1 MKHLPKILLTFVMTA
16 ALIGLAQT
24 IVFAQTITA
33 TLTGEV
39 KDQNGAI
46 VPGATVTVTSVETGL
61 SKTAQTN
68 DDGRYTIAF
77 LQPGAYNISIEKAG
91 FATATR
97 ENIKLETGQT
107 AGLNIDLAVTAGEI
121 NVDVESGEVPL
132 LQTESSALDTT
143 IENKLVED
151 LPSGERSALAFVN
164 LVPGAIDAG
173 FAQGRGEGL
182 NENGNAQGPIGS
194 PGNRN
199 FFDSN
204 FSVNG
209 GRSSTND
216 VLLDGVSNTV
226 GDFNGVA
233 VSPPQDSIREFK
245 VVAGSYPAEY
255 GRSGGGVV
263 SISTKSG
270 GKRYSGVLYEYF
282 QDGDLNANGWQRNRR
297 GVRANGQ
304 EVLPRIDITRH
315 QYGGAFGGPV
325 QFFNF
330 GDGPPGGFFR
340 KLEKT
345 FFFFNYEGR
354 FEKNPFSREITVPT
368 ARMRTGDLSEIPVQI
383 INPYVTGRTTAFA
396 NNNLSTLPVCTALGG
411 TGAQRAA
418 ACLDPVALRVLQ
430 FIPLPN
436 QPGTTLNYIFD
447 GKATFRRDI
456 YAFRLDHTFSEKHSF
471 FTRFSYEKR
480 FTSEPNYFEGSV
492 AANVRKVRDS
502 FHNFTFNDVYS
513 FTPSLINNFRYG
525 YTRVRANQIPESQ
538 GFDPT
543 TLGLPADFRNRAA
556 QLKFPDF
563 TIGGTSNTPGEVTSG
578 QIGGAGNDQPRDTH
592 TVANAMTFLRGNHTF
607 RFGGEYRLLRFF
619 PFQFFTPTGSFTFNR
634 NWTAN
639 SSGVGGS
646 ALASFL
652 LGLPASGN
660 QETVIP
666 LTIYHHYGAGFIQD
680 DWRVNSRLIL
690 NLGLRWDFETGT
702 GEANGAMTNFD
713 LLAPSPLQGA
723 QTGTVDPFVARVNPN
738 IANNKGLLGFVDG
751 PQTKTNYDRF
761 APRVG
766 FAYKINDKTTIRG
779 GYGLFYVPTS
789 IENPAA
795 QGTNFTTGLIQAA
808 NQTATL
814 ASAASVV
821 YLTNP
826 FPAGIPAPPGRSLG
840 ARTRLG
846 QQVFA
851 VEPERENPYNQQ
863 WNLVFQRELAKNTVL
878 DIAYVG
884 SKAVHLPIQSVE
896 LNEISAGT
904 LEYARANFNQPGAC
918 ATTANPTAA
927 CTSVA
932 QFFTFAVPNPFNAY
946 FTANP
951 VPGASTLV
959 TGATVQRLQL
969 LRAYPQYTS
978 VQLFRPHWGSS
989 DYHALQINL
998 QRRFT
1003 NGLSG
1008 TVNYTWSKLLDT
1020 GGVGNGAAFLDATAI
1035 QDASNFAREYSYST
1049 LDVPHRFVASWT
1061 YELPFGKNKPFGKN
1075 WSGLAQFF
1083 LGGWQTSG
1091 SFTWQRGTPIP
1102 ITVTNAFPNSVGIS
1116 AGVRRPDRVAGENFS
1131 LAASRDNVVAQG
1143 LWFNPA
1149 LFVDPIYQGSGNFLD
1164 NFVFGN
1170 AARTYNDIRRDN
1182 YRNINLSILKNWF
1195 FAEGKQKLQFRAEFL
1210 NAFNW
1215 VVYGTPVST
1224 LNVTGNVGTANNN
1237 TLNPANPCFATQ
1249 QCFGQ
1254 VRTQGNTPRNIQ
1266 MVLRYTF

>member
-1 MKHLPKILLTFVMTA
+1 MKRLSTILVSL
-16 ALIGLAQT
+16 
-24 IVFAQTITA
+24 VFAASLLAIFSSSANSQSITA
-33 TLTGEV
+33 TVTGEV
-39 KDQNGAI
+39 TDQAGA
-46 VPGATVTVTSVETGL
+46 VVQGATVTITSVETGL

-68 DDGRYTIAF
+68 DNGRYTITF
-77 LQPGAYNISIEKAG
+77 LQPASYNIKVEKTG
-91 FATATR
+91 FAPTTR
-97 ENIKLETGQT
+97 ESIKLETGQT
-107 AGLNIDLAVTAGEI
+107 AGINIVLSVTAGEVS
-121 NVDVESGEVPL
+121 VDVESGDVPL
-132 LQTESSALDTT
+132 LQTETSALDTT

-151 LPSGERSALAFVN
+151 LPSGERSALAFIN

-263 SISTKSG
+263 SISTRYG
-270 GKRYSGVLYEYF
+270 GKRYSGALYEYF

-297 GVRANGQ
+297 GIRANGQ
-304 EVLPRIDITRH
+304 EVLPRIDIVRH

-325 QFFNF
+325 TFFNF
-330 GDGPPGGFFR
+330 GDGPDTSFF
-340 KLEKT
+340 KKQEKT

-354 FEKNPFSREITVPT
+354 FEKNSFSKEITLPT
-368 ARMRTGDLSEIPVQI
+368 ARMRTGDLSEVASTVY
-383 INPYVTGRTTAFA
+383 NPYVTGRNTAFGG
-396 NNNLSTLPVCTALGG
+396 NNLSTLPLCTAAVGLR
-411 TGAQRAA
+411 TA
-418 ACLDPVALRVLQ
+418 ACLDPVALEVLK

-456 YAFRLDHTFSEKHSF
+456 YAFRLDHTVSESHSF

-480 FTSEPNYFEGSV
+480 FTSEPNYLEGSL
-492 AANVRKVRDS
+492 AANVRKVRDT
-502 FHNFTFNDVYS
+502 FLNFTFNDVYS

-525 YTRVRANQIPESQ
+525 YTRVRANQIPESF

-543 TLGLPADFRNRAA
+543 SLGLPADFRDRAA
-556 QLKFPDF
+556 ALKFPDF
-563 TIGGTSNTPGEVTSG
+563 TIGGANSPGEITSG

-592 TVANAMTFLRGNHTF
+592 TAANAMTFLRGNQTW

-634 NWTAN
+634 TWTAN
-639 SSGVGGS
+639 AAGVGGS
-646 ALASFL
+646 PLASFL
-652 LGLPASGN
+652 LGLPGSGN
-660 QETVIP
+660 QETVVP
-666 LTIYHHYGAGFIQD
+666 LTIYHHYGAAFVQN
-680 DWRVNSRLIL
+680 DWRINSRLVL

-713 LLAPSPLQGA
+713 LGAASPIQGQQQNLATL
-723 QTGTVDPFVARVNPN
+723 DRFVAALNPN
-738 IANNKGLLGFVDG
+738 VTNNKGLLGFVDG

-766 FAYKINDKTTIRG
+766 FAFKINDKTTVRG
-779 GYGLFYVPTS
+779 GYGLFFVPTS

-795 QGTNFTTGLIQAA
+795 QGTNFTSAISQVA
-808 NQTATL
+808 NQTTTL
-814 ASAASVV
+814 ASATGVV

-826 FPAGIPAPPGRSLG
+826 FPAGIPRPPGTTLG
-840 ARTRLG
+840 ARTRLA

-851 VEPERENPYNQQ
+851 VEPERDNPYNQQ

-884 SKAVHLPIQSVE
+884 SRAVHLPIQTVE
-896 LNEISAGT
+896 LNEISATT
-904 LEYARANFNQPGAC
+904 LEFARNNFGQPGAC
-918 ATTANPTAA
+918 PTAGNPNAA
-927 CTSVA
+927 CVDVPA
-932 QFFTFAVPNPFNAY
+932 FFTQQVTNPFAGLFSN
-946 FTANP
+946 
-951 VPGASTLV
+951 VPGFSTAV
-959 TGATVQRLQL
+959 NNPTVQRLQL
-969 LRAYPQYTS
+969 LRAFPQYTS
-978 VQLFRPHWGSS
+978 VQLFRPHWGYSS
-989 DYHALQINL
+989 YNALQINL

-1020 GGVGNGAAFLDATAI
+1020 GGVGNGAAFLDSTAI
-1035 QDASNFAREYSYST
+1035 QDAGNFGGEYSLST
-1049 LDVPHRFVASWT
+1049 LDVPHRFVASWS
-1061 YELPFGKNKPFGKN
+1061 YELPFGQKKKFGSN
-1075 WSGLAQFF
+1075 WNGIAQFF
-1083 LGGWQTSG
+1083 LGGWQTAG
-1091 SFTWQRGTPIP
+1091 SYTWQSGTPIP
-1102 ITVTNAFPNSVGIS
+1102 ITVTNAWPGSVGIS
-1116 AGVRRPDRVAGENFS
+1116 AGVRRPDRLTGENFGLS
-1131 LAASRDNVVAQG
+1131 TARENVVAQG

-1149 LFVDPIYQGSGNFLD
+1149 LFVDPVFPTPTARN

-1170 AARTYNDIRRDN
+1170 AARTYSDIRRDN
-1182 YRNINLSILKNWF
+1182 YKTLNLSILKNWYW
-1195 FAEGKQKLQFRAEFL
+1195 ADGKQKLQFRAEFL
-1210 NAFNW
+1210 NAFNF
-1215 VVYGTPVST
+1215 VVYGTPVSN
-1224 LNVTGNVGTANNN
+1224 LNVTGALGTANNN
-1237 TLNPANPCFATQ
+1237 TLNAANPCFATQ

>member
-1 MKHLPKILLTFVMTA
+1 MTRSTNLLARTVLILLA
-16 ALIGLAQT
+16 AWATSTTVNAQS
-24 IVFAQTITA
+24 ITA
-33 TLTGEV
+33 TVTGEV
-39 KDQNGAI
+39 TDQNGAV
-46 VPGATVTVTSVETGL
+46 VPGAAVKVTSVETGL
-61 SKTAQTN
+61 IKTAVTN
-68 DDGRYTIAF
+68 ENGRYTITF
-77 LQPGAYNISIEKAG
+77 LQPGSYNLAVEKGG
-91 FATATR
+91 FANATR
-97 ENIKLETGQT
+97 ENIKLETGQS
-107 AGLNIDLAVTAGEI
+107 AGINVQLAVSAGEVS
-121 NVDVESGEVPL
+121 VDVENNEVPL

-151 LPSGERSALAFVN
+151 LPTGERSALAFIN

-263 SISTKSG
+263 SISTRYG
-270 GKRYSGVLYEYF
+270 GKRYSGALYEYF

-297 GVRANGQ
+297 GLRANGQ
-304 EVLPRIDITRH
+304 EVLPRIDIVRH

-330 GDGPPGGFFR
+330 GDGEDGRFFK

-354 FEKNPFSREITVPT
+354 FEKNPFSKEITLPT

-383 INPYVTGRTTAFA
+383 FNPYSTGRTTAFA
-396 NNNLSTLPVCTALGG
+396 GNNLSTLPTCSTAPG
-411 TGAQRAA
+411 QRTA
-418 ACLDPVALRVLQ
+418 ACLDPVALQVLSYL
-430 FIPLPN
+430 PLPN
-436 QPGTTLNYIFD
+436 QPGLTLNYIFD

-456 YAFRLDHTFSEKHSF
+456 YATRVDHTFSEKHSF
-471 FTRFSYEKR
+471 FGRFSYEKR

-492 AANVRKVRDS
+492 AANVRKVRDT
-502 FHNFTFNDVYS
+502 FQNFTFNDVYS
-513 FTPSLINNFRYG
+513 LTSSLINNFRYG

-543 TLGLPADFRNRAA
+543 VLGLPAGFRDRAA
-556 QLKFPDF
+556 ELKFPDF
-563 TIGGTSNTPGEVTSG
+563 TIGGTSNTPGDVTSG
-578 QIGGAGNDQPRDTH
+578 QIGGAGNNQPRDTH
-592 TVANAMTFLRGNHTF
+592 TVADAMTLVRGNQTW

-634 NWTAN
+634 TWTAN
-639 SSGVGGS
+639 SGGIGGAS
-646 ALASFL
+646 LASFL
-652 LGLPASGN
+652 LGLPGSGN
-660 QETVIP
+660 QETVVP
-666 LTIYHHYGAGFIQD
+666 LTLYHHYGAAFVQN
-680 DWRVNSRLIL
+680 DWRINSRLML

-702 GEANGAMTNFD
+702 GESNGAMTNFD
-713 LLAPSPLQGA
+713 LLAPSPVQGQQQNLA
-723 QTGTVDPFVARVNPN
+723 TLDPSVAALNPN
-738 IANNKGLLGFVDG
+738 VANNKGLLSFADG
-751 PQTKTNYDRF
+751 GQTKTNYNRF

-766 FAYKINDKTTIRG
+766 FAFKINDKTTIRG
-779 GYGLFYVPTS
+779 GYGLFFIPTS

-795 QGTNFTTGLIQAA
+795 QGTNFTTAVSQAA
-808 NQTATL
+808 NQTTTL
-814 ASAASVV
+814 ASASNVV

-826 FPAGIPAPPGRSLG
+826 FPAGIPAPPGTSLG
-840 ARTRLG
+840 ARTRFA

-863 WNLVFQRELAKNTVL
+863 WNLVLQRELAKNTVL
-878 DIAYVG
+878 DVAYVG

-896 LNEISAGT
+896 LNEISAST
-904 LEYARANFNQPGAC
+904 LEFARNNFGNGNRC
-918 ATTANPTAA
+918 STLTAA
-927 CTSVA
+927 PYTLNTTCADPVA
-932 QFFTFAVPNPFNAY
+932 FFTQQVQNPFAGLL
-946 FTANP
+946 T
-951 VPGASTLV
+951 VPGASAAV
-959 TGATVQRLQL
+959 NGAYVQRLQL

-989 DYHALQINL
+989 TYHALQINL

-1003 NGLSG
+1003 DGLSG

-1020 GGVGNGAAFLDATAI
+1020 GGVGNGAAFLDSTAI
-1035 QDASNFAREYSYST
+1035 QDASNFAREYSLST
-1049 LDVPHRFVASWT
+1049 LDVPHRFAASWS
-1061 YELPFGKNKPFGKN
+1061 YELPFGKNKKFGKD
-1075 WSGLAQFF
+1075 WGGLAQFF
-1083 LGGWQTSG
+1083 LGGWQTAG
-1091 SFTWQRGTPIP
+1091 SYTWQSGTPIP
-1102 ITVTNAFPNSVGIS
+1102 ITVTNAFPGSVGIS
-1116 AGVRRPDRVAGENFS
+1116 AGVRRPDRVPGENFDLS
-1131 LAASRDNVVAQG
+1131 TSRDNVVAQG
-1143 LWFNPA
+1143 LWFNPT
-1149 LFVDPIYQGSGNFLD
+1149 LFVDPVYPTPTARN

-1170 AARTYNDIRRDN
+1170 AARTYSDIRRDN
-1182 YRNINLSILKNWF
+1182 YRTVNLPLIKNWYW
-1195 FAEGKQKLQFRAEFL
+1195 ADGKQTLQMRAEFL

-1224 LNVTGNVGTANNN
+1224 LNVTGAVGTANNN
-1237 TLNPANPCFATQ
+1237 TLDSRNPCFATQ

-1266 MVLRYTF
+1266 LVARYTF

>member
-1 MKHLPKILLTFVMTA
+1 MKRLTKVLIFTCLLILASTA
-16 ALIGLAQT
+16 IRS
-24 IVFAQTITA
+24 QTITA
-33 TLTGEV
+33 TVTGEIT
-39 KDQNGAI
+39 DPNGAV
-46 VPGATVTVTSVETGL
+46 VPGATVKVTSVETGL
-61 SKTAQTN
+61 AKTALTN
-68 DDGRYTIAF
+68 DSGRYTITF
-77 LQPGAYNISIEKAG
+77 LQPAAYNLSVEKTG
-91 FATATR
+91 FAPATR
-97 ENIKLETGQT
+97 ENVKLETGQT
-107 AGLNIDLAVTAGEI
+107 AGINIVLSVTAGQVS
-121 NVDVESGEVPL
+121 VDVESGEVPL
-132 LQTESSALDTT
+132 LQTETSALDTT

-151 LPSGERSALAFVN
+151 LPSGERSALAFIN

-263 SISTKSG
+263 SISTRYG
-270 GKRYSGVLYEYF
+270 GKRYSGALYEYF

-297 GVRANGQ
+297 GIRANGQ
-304 EVLPRIDITRH
+304 EVLPRIDIVRH

-330 GDGPPGGFFR
+330 GDGPDTGFFK

-354 FEKNPFSREITVPT
+354 FEKNPFSKEITLPT
-368 ARMRTGDLSEIPVQI
+368 ARMRTGDLGEVPGQIFNPYPVQ
-383 INPYVTGRTTAFA
+383 NAPARTTPFA
-396 NNNLSTLPVCTALGG
+396 GNNLSTLPICSNAPNT
-411 TGAQRAA
+411 QRQT
-418 ACLDPVALRVLQ
+418 ACLDPVALEVLKY
-430 FIPLPN
+430 IPLPN
-436 QPGTTLNYIFD
+436 QPGLTLNYIFD

-456 YAFRLDHTFSEKHSF
+456 YAARIDHTVSENHSF

-492 AANVRKVRDS
+492 AANVRKVRDT
-502 FHNFTFNDVYS
+502 FLNFTFNDVYN
-513 FTPSLINNFRYG
+513 FTPTLINNFRYG
-525 YTRVRANQIPESQ
+525 YTRVRANQIPESF

-543 TLGLPADFRNRAA
+543 SLGLPADFRNRAA
-556 QLKFPDF
+556 ALKFPDF
-563 TIGGTSNTPGEVTSG
+563 TIGGANSPGELTSG

-592 TVANAMTFLRGNHTF
+592 TLANAMTFIRGKQTM

-619 PFQFFTPTGSFTFNR
+619 PFQYFTPTGSFTFNR

-639 SSGVGGS
+639 SNAVGGS
-646 ALASFL
+646 PLASFL

-660 QETVIP
+660 QETVVP
-666 LTIYHHYGAGFIQD
+666 LTIYHHYGAAFFQD
-680 DWRVNSRLIL
+680 DWRINSRLIL

-702 GEANGAMTNFD
+702 GEVNGAMTNFD
-713 LLAPSPLQGA
+713 LLAASPLQGQQSGA
-723 QTGTVDPFVARVNPN
+723 IDRFVAAVNPN
-738 IANNKGLLGFVDG
+738 VANNKGLLGFVDG

-766 FAYKINDKTTIRG
+766 FAYKINDKTTVRG
-779 GYGLFYVPTS
+779 GYGIFFVPTS

-795 QGTNFTTGLIQAA
+795 QGTNFTSAISQVA

-814 ASAASVV
+814 ASATGVR
-821 YLTNP
+821 YLTDP
-826 FPAGIPAPPGRSLG
+826 FPALFGGIPAPPGTSLG
-840 ARTRLG
+840 ARTRLA

-851 VEPERENPYNQQ
+851 VEPERDNPYNQQ
-863 WNLVFQRELAKNTVL
+863 WNLVFQRELTKNTVL

-884 SKAVHLPIQSVE
+884 SKAVHLPIQTVE
-896 LNEISAGT
+896 LNEISAST
-904 LEYARANFNQPGAC
+904 LAYARANFNQSDACGAGPCANVAAFFTQQVANPFRNYFVAQNIPGA
-918 ATTANPTAA
+918 NG
-927 CTSVA
+927 
-932 QFFTFAVPNPFNAY
+932 AVTNQMI
-946 FTANP
+946 
-951 VPGASTLV
+951 
-959 TGATVQRLQL
+959 QRLQL

-978 VQLFRPHWGSS
+978 VQLFRPHWGYSS
-989 DYHALQINL
+989 YNALQINL

-1003 NGLSG
+1003 DGLSG

-1020 GGVGNGAAFLDATAI
+1020 GGVGNGAAFLDSTAI
-1035 QDASNFAREYSYST
+1035 QDASRFGNEYSLST
-1049 LDVPHRFVASWT
+1049 LDVPHRFVASWS
-1061 YELPFGKNKPFGKN
+1061 YELPFGQKKKFGSN
-1075 WSGLAQFF
+1075 LNGVAQFF
-1083 LGGWQTSG
+1083 LGGWQTAG
-1091 SFTWQRGTPIP
+1091 SFTWQAGTPIP
-1102 ITVTNAFPNSVGIS
+1102 ITVTNAWPGSVGIS
-1116 AGVRRPDRVAGENFS
+1116 AGVRRPDRLTGENFDLS
-1131 LAASRDNVVAQG
+1131 TSRDNVVAQG

-1149 LFVDPIYQGSGNFLD
+1149 LFVDPVFPVPAGSN

-1170 AARTYNDIRRDN
+1170 AARTYSDIRRDN
-1182 YRNINLSILKNWF
+1182 YRTLNLSVLKNWYW
-1195 FAEGKQKLQFRAEFL
+1195 ADGKQKLQFRAEFL

-1215 VVYGTPVST
+1215 VVYGTPVSN
-1224 LNVTGNVGTANNN
+1224 LNVTGAVGTANNN
-1237 TLNPANPCFATQ
+1237 TLNPANPCFALQ

>member
-1 MKHLPKILLTFVMTA
+1 MKRLTKISIFLSLA
-16 ALIGLAQT
+16 AIFAFAS
-24 IVFAQTITA
+24 VASAQTITA

-39 KDQNGAI
+39 RDPNGAV
-46 VPGATVTVTSVETGL
+46 VPGAAVTATSIETGL
-61 SKTAQTN
+61 SKTSQTN
-68 DDGRYTIAF
+68 EDGRYTITF
-77 LQPGAYNISIEKAG
+77 LQPGSYNITIEKSG
-91 FATATR
+91 FAKSER
-97 ENIKLETGQT
+97 PNIKLETGQT
-107 AGLNIDLAVTAGEI
+107 AALNIELSLTAGELT
-121 NVDVESGEVPL
+121 VEIEGSEVQL

-151 LPSGERSALAFVN
+151 LPSGERSALAFIN

-233 VSPPQDSIREFK
+233 VQPPQDSIREFK
-245 VVAGSYPAEY
+245 VVAGSYPADF

-263 SISTKSG
+263 SIATKSG
-270 GKRYSGVLYEYF
+270 GKRYSGAIYQYY

-297 GVRANGQ
+297 GLRANGTP
-304 EVLPRIDITRH
+304 VLPRIDILRN
-315 QYGGAFGGPV
+315 QYGGAIGGPMILPRFGMRDPGES
-325 QFFNF
+325 FFQKA
-330 GDGPPGGFFR
+330 D
-340 KLEKT
+340 KT

-354 FEKNPFSREITVPT
+354 FEKNPFSREITLPT
-368 ARMRTGDLSEIPVQI
+368 QRMRTGDLSEIPLTI

-396 NNNLSTLPVCTALGG
+396 GNNLSTLPVCAPGPRT
-411 TGAQRAA
+411 A
-418 ACLDPVALRVLQ
+418 ACLDPVALNVLS
-430 FIPLPN
+430 FLPLPN

-480 FTSEPNYFEGSV
+480 FTSEPNYFDGSL
-492 AANVRKVRDS
+492 AANVRKVKDT
-502 FHNFTFNDVYS
+502 FYNFTFNDTYAL
-513 FTPSLINNFRYG
+513 TPTLVNNFRAG

-543 TLGLPADFRNRAA
+543 SLGLPADFRIRAA

-563 TIGGTSNTPGEVTSG
+563 TIGGSSSIPGEVTSG
-578 QIGGAGNDQPRDTH
+578 QIGGAGNDQPRDTI
-592 TVANAMTFLRGNHTF
+592 TLANAMTWVKGDMTI

-639 SSGVGGS
+639 ASGVGGS

-660 QETVIP
+660 QETVVP
-666 LTIYHHYGAGFIQD
+666 LTLYHHYGAGFVQN
-680 DWRVNSRLIL
+680 DWRINSRLIL
-690 NLGLRWDFETGT
+690 NLGLRWDFETAT
-702 GEANGAMTNFD
+702 GEANGSMTNFD
-713 LLAPSPLQGA
+713 LLAPSPLQG
-723 QTGTVDPFVARVNPN
+723 QQNLTNLDPMVARLNPN
-738 IANNKGLLGFVDG
+738 VASNVGLLSFVDG
-751 PQTKTNYDRF
+751 AQTKTNWDRF

-766 FAYKINDKTTIRG
+766 FAFKINDKTTLRG
-779 GYGLFYVPTS
+779 GYGMFFVPTS

-795 QGTNFTTGLIQAA
+795 QGTNFTSGIPQVA

-814 ASAASVV
+814 ASASTVV
-821 YLTNP
+821 YMTNP
-826 FPAGIPAPPGRSLG
+826 FPAGIPTPPGRTLG
-840 ARTRLG
+840 ARTRLA

-851 VEPERENPYNQQ
+851 VEPERDNPYSQQ
-863 WNLVFQRELAKNTVL
+863 WNLVVQRELFKNTVL

-884 SKAVHLPIQSVE
+884 GKGVHLPIQTVE
-896 LNEISAGT
+896 LNEISANT
-904 LEYARANFNQPGAC
+904 LEYARNNFSQPGAC
-918 ATTANPTAA
+918 GTTAVPTAA

-932 QFFTFAVPNPFNAY
+932 QFFTFTVANPFSGLLN
-946 FTANP
+946 
-951 VPGASTLV
+951 VPGASTAV
-959 TGATVQRLQL
+959 SGATVQRIQL
-969 LRAYPQYTS
+969 LRRFPQYSS

-998 QRRFT
+998 QRRFS

-1035 QDASNFAREYSYST
+1035 QDASNFQREYSYST
-1049 LDVPHRFVASWT
+1049 LDVPHRLVASWS
-1061 YELPFGKNKPFGKN
+1061 YELPFGKNKKWGKN
-1075 WSGLAQFF
+1075 WRGLTQFF

-1091 SFTWQRGTPIP
+1091 SYTWQKGTPIP
-1102 ITVTNAFPNSVGIS
+1102 ITVTNSFPNGVLIS
-1116 AGVRRPDRVAGENFS
+1116 SAVRRPDRVPGSTNFGLS
-1131 LAASRDNVVAQG
+1131 TSRDNAVAQG
-1143 LWFNPA
+1143 AWFDPA
-1149 LFVDPIYQGSGNFLD
+1149 MFFDPIYGVSTNNFSFGS
-1164 NFVFGN
+1164 
-1170 AARTYNDIRRDN
+1170 AARTFNDIRRDN
-1182 YRNINLSILKNWF
+1182 YRNVNLSILKNWYW
-1195 FAEGKQKLQFRAEFL
+1195 AEGRQKLQFRAEFL

-1224 LNVTGNVGTANNN
+1224 LNVTGAVGTANNN

-1266 MVLRYTF
+1266 LVLRYTF

>member
-1 MKHLPKILLTFVMTA
+1 MRLLSKKTIIPSLLIITFLALNA
-16 ALIGLAQT
+16 A
-24 IVFAQTITA
+24 AQTITA
-33 TLTGEV
+33 TLTGEI
-39 KDQNGAI
+39 KDPNGAV

-61 SKTAQTN
+61 AKSTQSNA
-68 DDGRYTIAF
+68 DGRYTITF
-77 LQPGAYNISIEKAG
+77 LQPGTYNVTVEKSG
-91 FATATR
+91 FAKTER
-97 ENIKLETGQT
+97 PSIRLETGQT
-107 AGLNIDLAVTAGEI
+107 AGLNIDLSLTAGEV
-121 NVDVESGEVPL
+121 NVSIEGSETPL

-143 IENKLVED
+143 VENKLVED
-151 LPSGERSALAFVN
+151 LPSGERSALAFIN

-173 FAQGRGEGL
+173 FAQARGEGL

-233 VSPPQDSIREFK
+233 VQPPQDSIREFK
-245 VVAGSYPAEY
+245 VVAGSYPADF
-255 GRSGGGVV
+255 GRSGGGIV
-263 SISTKSG
+263 SIATKSG
-270 GKRYSGVLYEYF
+270 GKRYSGALYEYY

-297 GVRANGQ
+297 GLRANGTPT
-304 EVLPRIDITRH
+304 LPRIDIIRN
-315 QYGGAFGGPV
+315 QYGGAFGGPLV
-325 QFFNF
+325 APRIGMRDPNESL
-330 GDGPPGGFFR
+330 FR
-340 KLEKT
+340 KLDKT

-368 ARMRTGDLSEIPVQI
+368 ARMRTGDLGEVPVTI
-383 INPYVTGRTTAFA
+383 VNPYITGRNTAFTG
-396 NNNLSTLPVCTALGG
+396 NNLSTLPTCAPSGPRT
-411 TGAQRAA
+411 A
-418 ACLDPVALRVLQ
+418 ACLDPVALAVLSY
-430 FIPLPN
+430 IPLPN
-436 QPGTTLNYIFD
+436 QPGTTLNYIYD

-456 YAFRLDHTFSEKHSF
+456 YAFRLDHTFSDKHSL

-480 FTSEPNYFEGSV
+480 FTSEPNYFEGSD
-492 AANVRKVRDS
+492 AANVRKVKDT
-502 FHNFTFNDVYS
+502 FYNFTFNDTYS
-513 FTPSLINNFRYG
+513 LTPTLINNFRYG
-525 YTRVRANQIPESQ
+525 YTRVRANQIPQSQ

-543 TLGLPADFRNRAA
+543 ILGLPVDFRNRAA
-556 QLKFPDF
+556 RLKFPDF
-563 TIGGTSNTPGEVTSG
+563 TIGGASNVPGEITSG

-592 TVANAMTFLRGNHTF
+592 TIANAMTWVNGNQTW

-639 SSGVGGS
+639 SAGVGGS

-660 QETVIP
+660 HETVVP
-666 LTIYHHYGAGFIQD
+666 LTLYHHYGAGFVQN
-680 DWRVNSRLIL
+680 DWRVSSRLIL

-713 LLAPSPLQGA
+713 LNAASPLQG
-723 QTGTVDPFVARVNPN
+723 QQNLTNLDPFVSRLNPN
-738 IANNKGLLGFVDG
+738 VAANKGLLSFVSG

-766 FAYKINDKTTIRG
+766 FAFKINDKTTIRG
-779 GYGLFYVPTS
+779 GYGMFYVPIS

-795 QGTNFTTGLIQAA
+795 QGTNFTSAVSQVA

-814 ASAASVV
+814 ASAANVV

-826 FPAGIPAPPGRSLG
+826 FPAGIPVPPGTSLG
-840 ARTRLG
+840 SRTRLA

-851 VEPERENPYNQQ
+851 VEPERDNPYSQQ
-863 WNLVFQRELAKNTVL
+863 WNLVLQREIAKNTVL

-884 SKAVHLPIQSVE
+884 GKGVNLPIQSVE
-896 LNEISAGT
+896 LNEIPAST
-904 LEYARANFNQPGAC
+904 LEFARNNFNQPGTC
-918 ATTANPTAA
+918 ATTAAPTAA
-927 CTSVA
+927 CTSTA
-932 QFFTFAVPNPFNAY
+932 QFFTFAVANPFSGLLNI
-946 FTANP
+946 
-951 VPGASTLV
+951 PGASTTV
-959 TGATVQRLQL
+959 SGATVQRLQL

-989 DYHALQINL
+989 DYHSLQINL
-998 QRRFT
+998 QRRFS

-1035 QDASNFAREYSYST
+1035 QDASNFGREYSYST

-1061 YELPFGKNKPFGKN
+1061 YELPFGKNKMFGKN
-1075 WSGLAQFF
+1075 WKGITQLL

-1091 SFTWQRGTPIP
+1091 AYTWQRGTPIP
-1102 ITVTNAFPNSVGIS
+1102 ITATNSFPSGVAIS
-1116 AGVRRPDRVAGENFS
+1116 SAVRRPDRVAGVSNFS
-1131 LAASRDNVVAQG
+1131 LGTSRSNIVGQG
-1143 LWFNPA
+1143 LWFDPA
-1149 LFVDPIYQGSGNFLD
+1149 MFVDPIYSGSVN
-1164 NFVFGN
+1164 NFVFGS

-1182 YRNINLSILKNWF
+1182 YRNVNLSVLKNF
-1195 FAEGKQKLQFRAEFL
+1195 FWDEGRQKLQLRAEFL

-1224 LNVTGNVGTANNN
+1224 LNVTGAVGTANNN
-1237 TLNPANPCFATQ
+1237 LLNPANPCFATQ

-1266 MVLRYTF
+1266 LVVRYTF

>member
-1 MKHLPKILLTFVMTA
+1 MKHLPKILLTPVILA
-16 ALIGLAQT
+16 AFIAFLPSGL
-24 IVFAQTITA
+24 FAQTITA

-39 KDQNGAI
+39 KDPNGAI
-46 VPGATVTVTSVETGL
+46 VPGATVTATSVQTGL

-77 LQPGAYNISIEKAG
+77 LQPGSYNIAVEKQG
-91 FATATR
+91 FARTER
-97 ENIKLETGQT
+97 QNITLETGQT
-107 AGLNIDLAVTAGEI
+107 AALNVELSVTAGEVSVNI
-121 NVDVESGEVPL
+121 DNNETPL

-151 LPSGERSALAFVN
+151 LPSGERSALAFIN

-233 VSPPQDSIREFK
+233 VQPPQDSIREFK
-245 VVAGSYPAEY
+245 VIAGSYPAEF

-263 SISTKSG
+263 SIATKSG
-270 GKRYSGVLYEYF
+270 GQRYSGALYEYY
-282 QDGDLNANGWQRNRR
+282 QDGNLNANGWQRNRR
-297 GVRANGQ
+297 GLRADGTP
-304 EVLPRIDITRH
+304 VLPRIDITRS
-315 QYGGAFGGPV
+315 QYGGALGGRLP
-325 QFFNF
+325 FFNF
-330 GDGPPGGFFR
+330 GEGDPAPIFR
-340 KLEKT
+340 QLSKT

-368 ARMRTGDLSEIPVQI
+368 ARMRTGDLSEIPVTI
-383 INPYVTGRTTAFA
+383 YNPYITGRTTAFA
-396 NNNLSTLPVCTALGG
+396 NNNLSTLPVCSTAPG
-411 TGAQRAA
+411 QRTA
-418 ACLDPVALRVLQ
+418 ACLDPVAQRVLQ
-430 FIPLPN
+430 YIPLPN

-456 YAFRLDHTFSEKHSF
+456 YAFRLDHTFSEKHNLF
-471 FTRFSYEKR
+471 GRFSYEKR
-480 FTSEPNYFEGSV
+480 FTSEPNYFEGSL
-492 AANVRKVRDS
+492 AANVRKVRDT
-502 FHNFTFNDVYS
+502 FLNVTFNDVYS
-513 FTPSLINNFRYG
+513 ILPTLINNFRVG

-543 TLGLPADFRNRAA
+543 QLGLPPAFRDRAA

-563 TIGGTSNTPGEVTSG
+563 TIGGTSNTPGDVTSG
-578 QIGGAGNDQPRDTH
+578 QIGGAGNDQPRDTT
-592 TVANAMTFLRGNHTF
+592 TVANSVTWIRGSQTFKI
-607 RFGGEYRLLRFF
+607 GGEYRLLRFF

-639 SSGVGGS
+639 ASGNGGA

-652 LGLPASGN
+652 LGLPSSGN
-660 QETVIP
+660 LESVVP
-666 LTIYHHYGAGFIQD
+666 LTLYHHYGAGFVQD
-680 DWRVNSRLIL
+680 DWRVNSRLVL

-702 GEANGAMTNFD
+702 GESNGAMTNFD
-713 LLAPSPLQGA
+713 LLAPSPLQGT
-723 QTGTVDPFVARVNPN
+723 QVLTNLDPAVAALNPN
-738 IANNKGLLGFVDG
+738 IANNRGLLSFVDG
-751 PQTKTNYDRF
+751 PQTKTSYTRF

-766 FAYKINDKTTIRG
+766 FAYRINDKTTVRG
-779 GYGLFYVPTS
+779 GYGLFFVPTS

-795 QGTNFTTGLIQAA
+795 QGTNFTTAFSQAA

-814 ASAASVV
+814 ASAATVA

-826 FPAGIPAPPGRSLG
+826 FGATPGGIPTPPGTALG
-840 ARTRLG
+840 ARTRLA

-851 VEPERENPYNQQ
+851 VEPERDNPYNQQ
-863 WNLVFQRELAKNTVL
+863 WNLVLQRELFKNTVL

-896 LNEISAGT
+896 LNEIPAST
-904 LEYARANFNQPGAC
+904 LEYARNNFANFNCGATPC
-918 ATTANPTAA
+918 ATVAA
-927 CTSVA
+927 
-932 QFFTFAVPNPFNAY
+932 FFTQTVPNPFNAY

-951 VPGASTLV
+951 VAGASTLV
-959 TGATVQRLQL
+959 TAANVQRLQL
-969 LRAYPQYTS
+969 LRAFPQYTS

-989 DYHALQINL
+989 TYHALQINL

-1035 QDASNFAREYSYST
+1035 QDASNFANEYSYST

-1061 YELPFGKNKPFGKN
+1061 YELPFGKNKTFGKN
-1075 WSGLAQFF
+1075 WSGLTQFF

-1091 SFTWQRGTPIP
+1091 SYTWQRGTPIP
-1102 ITVTNAFPNSVGIS
+1102 ITVTNAFPNSVSIS
-1116 AGVRRPDRVAGENFS
+1116 AGVRRPNRVEGVANYNLS
-1131 LAASRDNVVAQG
+1131 TARQNVVDQG
-1143 LWFNPA
+1143 QWFNPA
-1149 LFVDPIYQGSGNFLD
+1149 LFIDPIYQGSGNVLN
-1164 NFVFGN
+1164 NFFFGN

-1182 YRNINLSILKNWF
+1182 YRNINLSVLKNWYW
-1195 FAEGKQKLQFRAEFL
+1195 AEGRQKLQFRAEFL

-1224 LNVTGNVGTANNN
+1224 LNVTGAVGTANNN
-1237 TLNPANPCFATQ
+1237 TLDSRNPCFATQ

-1254 VRTQGNTPRNIQ
+1254 VRTQGNTPRSIQ
-1266 MVLRYTF
+1266 LVLRYTF

>member
-1 MKHLPKILLTFVMTA
+1 MKRLSTIL
-16 ALIGLAQT
+16 ISLAITT
-24 IVFAQTITA
+24 IAFTNSYSQTITA

-39 KDQNGAI
+39 TDQTGA
-46 VPGATVTVTSVETGL
+46 VVQGATVTVTSVETGL
-61 SKTAQTN
+61 VKTAQTN
-68 DDGRYTIAF
+68 DNGRYTITF
-77 LQPGAYNISIEKAG
+77 LQPGGYNITVEKTG
-91 FATATR
+91 FANATR

-107 AGLNIDLAVTAGEI
+107 AGLNVELAVTAGEVS
-121 NVDVESGEVPL
+121 VDVENNEVPL

-151 LPSGERSALAFVN
+151 LPSGERSALAFIN

-245 VVAGSYPAEY
+245 VVAGAYPAEY

-263 SISTKSG
+263 SISTRYG
-270 GKRYSGVLYEYF
+270 GKRYSGALYEYF

-297 GVRANGQ
+297 GIRANGQ
-304 EVLPRIDITRH
+304 EVLPRIDIVRH
-315 QYGGAFGGPV
+315 QYGGAFGGPL

-330 GDGPPGGFFR
+330 GDGEPDGFFR
-340 KLEKT
+340 KFDKT

-354 FEKNPFSREITVPT
+354 FEKNPFSKEITLPT
-368 ARMRTGDLSEIPVQI
+368 ARMRTGDLSEVPSQI
-383 INPYVTGRTTAFA
+383 FDPYNNRTVFA
-396 NNNLSTLPVCTALGG
+396 GNNLSTLPVCTSP
-411 TGAQRAA
+411 TRSS
-418 ACLDPVALRVLQ
+418 ACLDPIAREILR

-436 QPGTTLNYIFD
+436 QPGLTLNYIFD

-456 YAFRLDHTFSEKHSF
+456 YATRIDHTFSEKHSF
-471 FTRFSYEKR
+471 FARFSYEKR
-480 FTSEPNYFEGSV
+480 FTSEPNYFEGSL
-492 AANVRKVRDS
+492 AANVRKVRDT
-502 FHNFTFNDVYS
+502 FGNFTFNDVYS
-513 FTPSLINNFRYG
+513 ITSTLINNFRYG
-525 YTRVRANQIPESQ
+525 YTRVRANQIPESI

-543 TLGLPADFRNRAA
+543 TLGLPSDFRTRAA
-556 QLKFPDF
+556 ELKFPDF
-563 TIGGTSNTPGEVTSG
+563 TVGGASNVPGEITSG
-578 QIGGAGNDQPRDTH
+578 QIGGAGNNQPRDTH
-592 TVANAMTFLRGNHTF
+592 TIANAMTLVRGSQTF

-634 NWTAN
+634 SWTATAT
-639 SSGVGGS
+639 GVGGS
-646 ALASFL
+646 AIASFL

-660 QETVIP
+660 LETVVP
-666 LTIYHHYGAGFIQD
+666 LTLYHHYGAAFIQD
-680 DWRVNSRLIL
+680 DWRVNSRLVL

-702 GEANGAMTNFD
+702 GESNGAMTNFD
-713 LLAPSPLQGA
+713 LLAPSPLQGQQ
-723 QTGTVDPFVARVNPN
+723 QTLAAPDRFVAAINPN
-738 IANNKGLLGFVDG
+738 VANNKGLLSFVDG
-751 PQTKTNYDRF
+751 GQTETNFDRF

-766 FAYKINDKTTIRG
+766 FAFRINDKTTVRG
-779 GYGLFYVPTS
+779 GYGLFFVPTS

-795 QGTNFTTGLIQAA
+795 QGTNFTTAFPQIVNTGSAA
-808 NQTATL
+808 NARTL
-814 ASAASVV
+814 GAPFSAPV
-821 YLTNP
+821 
-826 FPAGIPAPPGRSLG
+826 PAPPGRSLG

-851 VEPERENPYNQQ
+851 VEPERESPYNQQ
-863 WNLVFQRELAKNTVL
+863 WNLVLQRELAKNTVL

-884 SKAVHLPIQSVE
+884 SKAVHLPIQTVE
-896 LNEISAGT
+896 LNEISAST
-904 LEYARANFNQPGAC
+904 LEYARNNYLASDACGA
-918 ATTANPTAA
+918 TACP
-927 CTSVA
+927 SVA
-932 QFFTFAVPNPFNAY
+932 AFFTQTVQNPFNQY
-946 FTANP
+946 FQQQP

-959 TGATVQRLQL
+959 TAPTVQRVQL
-969 LRAYPQYTS
+969 LRAFPQYTS

-989 DYHALQINL
+989 SYHALQVNL

-1020 GGVGNGAAFLDATAI
+1020 GGVGNGAAFLDSTAI
-1035 QDASNFAREYSYST
+1035 QDASNFAREYSLST
-1049 LDVPHRFVASWT
+1049 LDVPHRFVASWS
-1061 YELPFGKNKPFGKN
+1061 YELPFGKNKKFGSD

-1083 LGGWQTSG
+1083 LGGWQTAG
-1091 SFTWQRGTPIP
+1091 SYTWQSGTPIP
-1102 ITVTNAFPNSVGIS
+1102 ITVNNLFPSSVAIS
-1116 AGVRRPDRVAGENFS
+1116 AGVRRPNRVEGENFGLS
-1131 LAASRDNVVAQG
+1131 TSRENTAGQG

-1149 LFVDPIYQGSGNFLD
+1149 LFVDPIYQISTNNFA
-1164 NFVFGN
+1164 FGN
-1170 AARTYNDIRRDN
+1170 AARTYADIRRDN
-1182 YRNINLSILKNWF
+1182 YRTVNLSLLKNFYW
-1195 FAEGKQKLQFRAEFL
+1195 AEGKQKLQLRTEFL

-1224 LNVTGNVGTANNN
+1224 LNVTGAVGSANNN

-1266 MVLRYTF
+1266 LVARYTF

>member
-1 MKHLPKILLTFVMTA
+1 MNCLKKLSKLLAA
-16 ALIGLAQT
+16 ALFCCALLAT
-24 IVFAQTITA
+24 EAFAQQITA
-33 TLTGEV
+33 TLTGEI
-39 KDQNGAI
+39 KDPSGAV
-46 VPGATVTVTSVETGL
+46 VPGATVTATSIETGL
-61 SKTAQTN
+61 AKTAVTN

-77 LQPGAYNISIEKAG
+77 LQPGAYNITVEKAG
-91 FATATR
+91 FAR
-97 ENIKLETGQT
+97 VERQNIKLETGQT
-107 AGLNIDLAVTAGEI
+107 AGVNIDLAVTAGEVS
-121 NVDVESGEVPL
+121 VDVESGEVPL

-151 LPSGERSALAFVN
+151 LPSGERSALAFIN

-245 VVAGSYPAEY
+245 VIAGSYPAEY

-263 SISTKSG
+263 SITTKSG
-270 GKRYSGVLYEYF
+270 GRRYSGALYEYY

-297 GVRANGQ
+297 GLRANGQ
-304 EVLPRIDITRH
+304 EVLPRIDILRH
-315 QYGGAFGGPV
+315 QYGGALGGPLP
-325 QFFNF
+325 FFNF
-330 GDGPPGGFFR
+330 GEGTPGGIFR

-354 FEKNPFSREITVPT
+354 FEKNPFSKEITLPT

-383 INPYVTGRTTAFA
+383 FNPYIAGRNTAFA
-396 NNNLSTLPVCTALGG
+396 NNNLSTLPICSNAPG
-411 TGAQRAA
+411 QRQA
-418 ACLDPVALRVLQ
+418 ACLDPVALEVLKY
-430 FIPLPN
+430 IPLPN

-456 YAFRLDHTFSEKHSF
+456 YAFRLDHTFSERHSL

-492 AANVRKVRDS
+492 AANVRKVKDT
-502 FHNFTFNDVYS
+502 FYNFTFNDTYALS
-513 FTPSLINNFRYG
+513 ATLINNFRYG
-525 YTRVRANQIPESQ
+525 YTRVRANQIPESL

-543 TLGLPADFRNRAA
+543 LLGLPADFRNRAA
-556 QLKFPDF
+556 ELKFPEF
-563 TIGGTSNTPGEVTSG
+563 IIGGTSNTPGDVTSG
-578 QIGGAGNDQPRDTH
+578 NIGGAGNNQPRDTH
-592 TVANAMTFLRGNHTF
+592 TAANAMTYISGNQTL
-607 RFGGEYRLLRFF
+607 RFGGEYRLLRFY

-639 SSGVGGS
+639 SSGNGGA

-660 QETVIP
+660 QETIIP
-666 LTIYHHYGAGFIQD
+666 LTLYHHYGAAFIQD
-680 DWRVNSRLIL
+680 DWRVTNRLVL

-713 LLAPSPLQGA
+713 LLAASPLQGRQQNLA
-723 QTGTVDPFVARVNPN
+723 SLDRFVAALNPN
-738 IANNKGLLGFVDG
+738 VANNVGLLNFVDG

-766 FAYKINDKTTIRG
+766 FAFRINDKTTLRG
-779 GYGLFYVPTS
+779 GYGMFYVPTS

-795 QGTNFTTGLIQAA
+795 QGTNFTTAISQAA
-808 NQTATL
+808 NQTTTL
-814 ASAASVV
+814 ASAATAV

-826 FPAGIPAPPGRSLG
+826 FPNGIPAPPGTSLG
-840 ARTRLG
+840 SRTRLG

-863 WNLVFQRELAKNTVL
+863 WNLVLQRELVKNTVL

-896 LNEISAGT
+896 LNEIPAST
-904 LEYARANFNQPGAC
+904 LEYARNNFNQPGTCPTAQNPNNAC
-918 ATTANPTAA
+918 ANVAA
-927 CTSVA
+927 
-932 QFFTFAVPNPFNAY
+932 FFTQQVANPFNQY
-946 FTANP
+946 FVQNP
-951 VPGASTLV
+951 VPGASAAV

-969 LRAYPQYTS
+969 LRAFPQYSS

-1003 NGLSG
+1003 NGLSA

-1049 LDVPHRFVASWT
+1049 LDVPHRFVASWS
-1061 YELPFGKNKPFGKN
+1061 YELPFGRKKKFGGDWN
-1075 WSGLAQFF
+1075 GFAQFF
-1083 LGGWQTSG
+1083 FGGWQTSG

-1102 ITVTNAFPNSVGIS
+1102 ITVTNAFPNSVAIS
-1116 AGVRRPDRVAGENFS
+1116 SAVRRPDRVAGKNFD
-1131 LAASRDNVVAQG
+1131 LGTSRDNAAAQG

-1149 LFVDPIYQGSGNFLD
+1149 LFVDPIYEVSTN

-1170 AARTYNDIRRDN
+1170 AARTHNDIRRDN
-1182 YRNINLSILKNWF
+1182 YRNINLSLLKNWF
-1195 FAEGKQKLQFRAEFL
+1195 WAEGRQKLQFRAEFL

-1224 LNVTGNVGTANNN
+1224 LNVTGAVGTANNN
-1237 TLNPANPCFATQ
+1237 TLDSRNPCFATQ

-1266 MVLRYTF
+1266 FVLRYTF